1 MCLGQIS
8 HVSAHLFSSP
18 SNARRP
24 SSPLPHITRRPTCA
38 PYSPLG
44 TANPGPPTSH
54 HGLTLSGHWATN
66 TGSPLSSPQPCAH
79 TFFSLSVGPPPPP
92 AVSSSLVT
100 ESGGGTNLAAF
111 AARAPWPDLPPN
123 SETVATIPPIL
134 VAFALYNAPTLS
146 TRSNISR
153 NARRAEPKALGV
165 LRRRGSVVVAVF
177 RKRERVRP
185 ICRPS
190 GKRSAVLAGL
200 GSPWCSV
207 NFSPENR
214 FPPWAMVH
222 RVRRVVPRQFR

>member
-1 MCLGQIS
+1 MGPTRQAYPLPQQ
-8 HVSAHLFSSP
+8 P
-18 SNARRP
+18 ARRP
-24 SSPLPHITRRPTCA
+24 GFPKLRESWRDPRA
-38 PYSPLG
+38 DF
-44 TANPGPPTSH
+44 
-54 HGLTLSGHWATN
+54 
-66 TGSPLSSPQPCAH
+66 LSSAHKNGLRWAVTPQ
-79 TFFSLSVGPPPPP
+79 
-92 AVSSSLVT
+92 AVSSSLAT
-100 ESGGGTNLAAF
+100 ESGGETNLAAF

-134 VAFALYNAPTLS
+134 VAFALYNTPTLS
-146 TRSNISR
+146 TRSIISR

-177 RKRERVRP
+177 RRRERVRA

-200 GSPWCSV
+200 RRPWCSV

-222 RVRRVVPRQFR
+222 RARRVVPRQFR